1 MQPKRVLRERKC
13 NIRERAIGAGRAA
26 RRRLIG
32 SRHRSTSFP
41 PSGPLR
47 TACSVLS
54 CFWRDFLRTLIEK
67 SFSRGAFASD
77 TYFCRDELS
86 VGGKYPRV

>member
-54 CFWRDFLRTLIEK
+54 CFWRDFKDFDREELFPRGLCLGHI
-67 SFSRGAFASD
+67 FLSR
-77 TYFCRDELS
+77 
-86 VGGKYPRV
+86 

>member
-13 NIRERAIGAGRAA
+13 NIRERAIGAGR
-26 RRRLIG
+26 RGVGTVPRP
-32 SRHRSTSFP
+32 F
-41 PSGPLR
+41 PLR
-47 TACSVLS
+47 DRSERHVRYCPVFGAI
-54 CFWRDFLRTLIEK
+54 LRTLIER
-67 SFSRGAFASD
+67 SFSRVAFASD